1 MRSVRDDSFVASMGT
16 ATVDVTNRIGREIVS
31 GRIAPGATLPNEAK
45 MSESFDV
52 GRSCVREAIKML
64 AAKGMV
70 QTRPRRGSQVTPARN
85 WNFFDQQVLL
95 WLRDSGPDLNT
106 IRELLELRL
115 GVEPRAAALAAG
127 KASREQIAAIRSAY
141 ASMEQAAEGKTD
153 PVMAD
158 GAFHEAIIAA
168 TNNRFFLPFG
178 AMIKTALFVTAP
190 TTNAIFGHSV
200 GDLEAHGRVLA
211 ALEAS
216 AAQEAW
222 MAMERMLQD
231 VLDAVNLARDR
242 NDMGL
247 RAPPGRRVKTTG
259 I

>member
-1 MRSVRDDSFVASMGT
+1 MGT
-16 ATVDVTNRIGREIVS
+16 LTVDVTNRIGREIIS
-31 GRIAPGATLPNEAK
+31 GRIPQGATLPNEAE
-45 MSESFDV
+45 MSESFEV
-52 GRSCVREAIKML
+52 GRSAVREAIKML
-64 AAKGMV
+64 TAKGMV

-95 WLRDSGPDLNT
+95 WLRDSGPDLT
-106 IRELLELRL
+106 IIRELLELRL
-115 GVEPRAAALAAG
+115 GVEPRAAALAAA
-127 KASREQIAAIRSAY
+127 KASPQQIAAIGSAY
-141 ASMEQAAEGKTD
+141 ASMQQAAEGKTD
-153 PVMAD
+153 PVVAD

-211 ALEAS
+211 ALEAQ
-216 AAQEAW
+216 AAQEART
-222 MAMERMLQD
+222 AMERMLQD
-231 VLDAVNLARDR
+231 VLDAVNLAHER

-247 RAPPGRRVKTTG
+247 RAPPGRRIKPPG
-259 I
+259 F